1 MNNILWISFM
11 ATWTVP
17 LLTAIKKQHK
27 GRLGIIVPALKEKER
42 YCNIAGIDYY
52 YLKITKRQLYTKM
65 NITVFRKYE
74 KIIKQFSPDIIH
86 VHGTE
91 KNIAQLQN
99 FLKEIPVVISIQG
112 IMMSYKPFAY
122 NFLNINRLIKYKSL
136 KNTVGIG
143 GTKSMYNLFVNA
155 YKYETDILENGKYF
169 IGRTEWDKA
178 NICMRNN
185 SAMYFHGEELLR
197 DEFYKAAAS
206 WSINNCIKYTIL
218 MPGGFNPVKG
228 LHIAIEA
235 MYYLTKFYPQAKLI
249 VPDII
254 NSKIKNNKLFERLIG
269 DEYVI
274 YVKGLIKKY
283 QLENNIVLCE
293 RFDSTEMAKRMQAA
307 HVFLSPTSIDNSP
320 NTLGEATMIGVP
332 VVTTAVGGILSI
344 LEDKKNCLFVP
355 AGDSILM
362 AMKLKELFDNDKLA
376 ERISKNCIELA
387 SKRHNIITT
396 SNAYLD
402 IYNQIL
408 KNT

>member
-1 MNNILWISFM
+1 M

-17 LLTAIKKQHK
+17 LLTALRNQHK
-27 GRLGIIVPALKEKER
+27 GRLGVIVPVLNEEEKCFKIE
-42 YCNIAGIDYY
+42 GIDFY
-52 YLKITKRQLYTKM
+52 YLRLSKRELYTGM
-65 NITVFRKYE
+65 TSSVFKKYE
-74 KIIKQFSPDIIH
+74 HIIRQFSPDIIH

-99 FLKEIPVVISIQG
+99 YLQKIPVVISIQG

-122 NFLNINRLIKYKSL
+122 NFLNVNKLIKHKSL
-136 KNTVGIG
+136 KNVAGIG
-143 GTKSMYNLFVNA
+143 GTKSMYKLFVNA
-155 YKYETDILENGKYF
+155 YKYETDIFEKGKYF

-178 NICMRNN
+178 NVLMRSNFAN
-185 SAMYFHGEELLR
+185 YFHGEELLR

-206 WSINNCIKYTIL
+206 WSIANCTKHTIL

-235 MYYLTKFYPQAKLI
+235 MHYLTKFYPNARLV

-254 NSKIKNNKLFERLIG
+254 SSKLKNSKLFERLIG

-283 QLENNIVLCE
+283 RLEKNIVLCE
-293 RFDSTEMAKRMQAA
+293 RLDSTGMVKRMQEA

-332 VVTTAVGGILSI
+332 VITTAVGGILSI
-344 LEDKKNCLFVP
+344 FEDKKTCLFVP

-362 AMKLKELFDNDKLA
+362 AMKLKELFDNDILA
-376 ERISKNCIELA
+376 ERISKNSSQLA
-387 SKRHNIITT
+387 LKRHNIKDTAIQ
-396 SNAYLD
+396 YLNIYSD
-402 IYNQIL
+402 ILSVQ
-408 KNT
+408 